1 MTTIAVATD
10 LSGRSAV
17 ALRRARMLAVETGS
31 ELVVVHVIDDDL
43 PAALIE
49 RRAAEA
55 KEILDTG
62 NAEVDGPPVRV
73 VVEVGDVF
81 STVPDVADKVGAS
94 LIVTGDHRRRR
105 FRDLFRD
112 TTVERLIRVSNLPVL
127 IARTSVEAG
136 YANPLVAVESEEAPE
151 LLKALETVS
160 RKPSRLVAVHAHG
173 APAAGLMFYAG
184 IKPEAIS
191 DYQRSHADKIRSR
204 LAQSFGAA
212 GFPVDIRV
220 VDEVPLEAIM
230 RIAEAEHCDLILV
243 SSHTRRGPVRGLLGS
258 VSSSLIH
265 DGHKDLMIVPR
276 VV

>member
-10 LSGRSAV
+10 LSARSAV

-43 PAALIE
+43 PAALVE

-55 KEILDTG
+55 KEILDAE
-62 NAEVDGPPVRV
+62 NAGAGAPPVRI

-81 STVPDVADKVGAS
+81 SAVPEAAEKAGAT
-94 LIVTGDHRRRR
+94 LIVAGDHRRRR

-127 IARTSVEAG
+127 IARTPAEAP

-151 LLKALETVS
+151 LLTALETVS
-160 RKPSRLVAVHAHG
+160 RRPSRLIAVHAHG

-184 IKPEAIS
+184 IEAESIS
-191 DYQRSHADKIRSR
+191 DYKRTHTDRIRSR
-204 LAQSFGAA
+204 LARAFGSA

-220 VDEVPLEAIM
+220 VDEVPLEAIA
-230 RIAEAEHCDLILV
+230 RIADAERCDLILV

-258 VSSSLIH
+258 VSSALIH
-265 DGHKDLMIVPR
+265 DGHRDLMIVPR
-276 VV
+276 LV

>member
-1 MTTIAVATD
+1 MTIAVATD
-10 LSGRSAV
+10 LSSRSAV
-17 ALRRARMLAVETGS
+17 ALLRARKLAAETGS
-31 ELVVVHVIDDDL
+31 ELVLVHVVDDDL
-43 PAALIE
+43 PASLVE
-49 RRAAEA
+49 RRIAEA
-55 KEILDTG
+55 REVLY
-62 NAEVDGPPVRV
+62 AEMGAVDGPPVRV
-73 VVEVGDVF
+73 VVDVGDVF
-81 STVPDVADKVGAS
+81 SAVPEVAEKAGAS

-112 TTVERLIRVSNLPVL
+112 TTVERLIRVSSLPVL
-127 IARTSVEAG
+127 IARTPVEAG
-136 YANPLVAVESEEAPE
+136 YANPLVAVESEEAAE
-151 LLKALETVS
+151 LLKALELVS
-160 RKPSRLVAVHAHG
+160 PKPSRLVAVHAHG

-184 IKPEAIS
+184 IDAASIS
-191 DYQRSHADKIRSR
+191 DHQRTHADRIRSR
-204 LAQSFGAA
+204 LAQSFEAA
-212 GFPVDIRV
+212 AFPVDIRV

>member
-17 ALRRARMLAVETGS
+17 ALRRARLLAAETGS
-31 ELVVVHVIDDDL
+31 GLILVHVVDEDL
-43 PAALIE
+43 PAALVE
-49 RRAAEA
+49 RRMAEA
-55 KEILDTG
+55 REVLDVETG
-62 NAEVDGPPVRV
+62 TADGPPVRI

-81 STVPDVADKVGAS
+81 SAVPEVAEKAGAS
-94 LIVTGDHRRRR
+94 LIVAGDHRRRR

-112 TTVERLIRVSNLPVL
+112 TTVERLIRVSSLPVL
-127 IARTSVEAG
+127 IARTPAEAG
-136 YANPLVAVESEEAPE
+136 YAHPLVAVESEEAAE
-151 LLKALETVS
+151 LLKALELVS
-160 RKPSRLVAVHAHG
+160 PKPSRLVAVHAHG

-184 IKPEAIS
+184 IDAGSIS
-191 DYQRSHADKIRSR
+191 YYQRTHADRTRSR
-204 LAQSFGAA
+204 LARSFDDT

-220 VDEVPLEAIM
+220 VDEVPLEAIA
-230 RIAEAEHCDLILV
+230 RIADAERCDLIVV